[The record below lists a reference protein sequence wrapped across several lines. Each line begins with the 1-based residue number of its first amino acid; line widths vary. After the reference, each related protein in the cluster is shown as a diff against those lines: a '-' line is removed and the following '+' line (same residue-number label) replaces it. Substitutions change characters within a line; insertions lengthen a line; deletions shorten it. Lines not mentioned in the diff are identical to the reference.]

1 MESCW
6 TSPLGPLSWRL
17 GLWVYMVRSTLF
29 RRGNWPKSGSTSRT
43 SQNSP
48 FSSEIHISNIAESE
62 YYHAEVVCARLRSP
76 KSHFLVGNR
85 QFPAHFGAFD
95 HAGGQTGTRRFV
107 IRNLRHLIHM
117 KRYPLLPGRLSGRVT
132 GRLFRRVVPAKLVIS
147 RFGETHKLLIWD
159 RFQTI

>member
-1 MESCW
+1 MK
-6 TSPLGPLSWRL
+6 PKHPLSRSLLLRVGLIFNEKRL
-17 GLWVYMVRSTLF
+17 FLF
-29 RRGNWPKSGSTSRT
+29 EVDFFLGETYHQRKKSFFVGS
-43 SQNSP
+43 
-48 FSSEIHISNIAESE
+48 H
-62 YYHAEVVCARLRSP
+62 
-76 KSHFLVGNR
+76 

-117 KRYPLLPGRLSGRVT
+117 KRHPLLPGRLSGRVT

-147 RFGETHKLLIWD
+147 RFGETHKLLIWG